1 MYIVQIGSYPLTP
14 DKIKGGIEASVYG
27 LTKELIK
34 ENNVIVFDMPRHT
47 LSEDYIETLDTL
59 KIYRYASGSSD
70 NFSAARR
77 ATDIVKVIS
86 SLKPDICHIHGS
98 GYVQTAICI
107 LLKLKKI
114 KVTVTIHGLLHT
126 EKKYEW
132 KNKKSLKSLYK
143 YLTLSV
149 SEFLILN
156 LNRSIIVDTKYVENE
171 IINYR
176 KQGKIARI
184 PKIEIIPQGIDEVFF
199 NIDNNSQVEN
209 NLLLCVGA
217 IYGRKGQIEL
227 IEAFRIVL
235 QQKPDAKLIIAGFI
249 SDKTYY
255 NRLLKMIE
263 QFSLTD
269 KVEILTNVA
278 FDELL
283 SFYSNARIFVLHSKE
298 ESQGIVLCEAMAA
311 GKPIVT
317 TNSGGIKNV
326 IEQNVNGFMSDFG
339 DVNKFAENILKLMNE
354 EVLYE
359 RICANNRLKSRNYNW
374 NEISIKVLNSYS
386 NRNFENE

>member
-126 EKKYEW
+126 EKKHEW

-354 EVLYE
+354 EVLYK

-374 NEISIKVLNSYS
+374 KEISIKVLNSYS